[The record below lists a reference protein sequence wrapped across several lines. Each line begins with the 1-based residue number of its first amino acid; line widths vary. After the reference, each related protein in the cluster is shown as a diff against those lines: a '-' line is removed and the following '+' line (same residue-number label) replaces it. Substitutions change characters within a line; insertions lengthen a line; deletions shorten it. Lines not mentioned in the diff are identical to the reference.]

1 MHDTAAVAAP
11 TAVIAEDEALL
22 RQALREA
29 LAREWPELQVLAE
42 CENGA
47 EALEAIAEHRPDVVF
62 LDIRMPGLTGIEV
75 AGAVP
80 EVSAGTRIVFV
91 TAFEQHALEA
101 FDRGAID
108 YLLKPLQPER
118 LARTVER
125 LKANQGLDA
134 ATVAA
139 RVRTLPPAP
148 RAATDDA
155 PLRWLT
161 ASSGRET
168 RLVAVEDVLYF
179 RSDSKYTSVVTADG
193 EALLRAS
200 LRDLLHRL
208 DATVFKQVHRSI
220 VVNLRHVL
228 SITRDDSGRGQIRLK
243 SRAETL
249 PVSVAFMA
257 LFKTM

>member
-1 MHDTAAVAAP
+1 MGETPTRAAP
-11 TAVIAEDEALL
+11 TAILAEDEPLL

-47 EALEAIAEHRPDVVF
+47 EAIDAIAEHRPDVAF

-75 AGAVP
+75 ASAVP
-80 EVSAGTRIVFV
+80 EISAATRIVFV

-108 YLLKPLQPER
+108 YLLKPLQPAR
-118 LARTVER
+118 LARTVAR
-125 LKANQGLDA
+125 LKENQGLDA
-134 ATVAA
+134 TAVAA
-139 RVRTLPPAP
+139 RVRSLPPPAVESEE
-148 RAATDDA
+148 

-168 RLVAVEDVLYF
+168 RLIAIEDVVYF
-179 RSDSKYTSVVTADG
+179 RSDSKYTSVVTAEG

-208 DATVFKQVHRSI
+208 DRGSFKQVHRSI
-220 VVNLRHVL
+220 VVNLRCVL
-228 SITRDDSGRGQIRLK
+228 SITRDESGRGQIRLK
-243 SRAETL
+243 SRTETL

>member
-1 MHDTAAVAAP
+1 MDEPVF

-22 RQALREA
+22 RQNLREA
-29 LAREWPELQVLAE
+29 LAREWPGLRVLAE

-47 EALEAIAEHRPDVVF
+47 EALEAIAEHQPDVAF
-62 LDIRMPGLTGIEV
+62 LDIRMPGLSGIEV
-75 AGAVP
+75 AAAVP
-80 EVSAGTRIVFV
+80 EISPATRIVFV

-125 LKANQGLDA
+125 LKARIGPDA
-134 ATVAA
+134 AAVAE
-139 RVRTLPPAP
+139 RVRGLPPP
-148 RAATDDA
+148 PATETTE

-168 RLVAVEDVLYF
+168 RLIAVDDVVYF
-179 RSDSKYTSVVTADG
+179 RSDSKYTSVITADG

-208 DATVFKQVHRSI
+208 DRNSFKQVHRSI
-220 VVNLRHVL
+220 VVNLRCVL
-228 SITRDDSGRGQIRLK
+228 SVVRDDSGRGLMRLK
-243 SRAETL
+243 SRSETL
-249 PVSVAFMA
+249 PVSAAFMA

>member
-1 MHDTAAVAAP
+1 MAETPTRAAP
-11 TAVIAEDEALL
+11 TAILAEDEPLL

-47 EALEAIAEHRPDVVF
+47 EAIDAIAEHRPDVAF

-75 AGAVP
+75 ASAVP
-80 EVSAGTRIVFV
+80 EISAATRIVFV

-108 YLLKPLQPER
+108 YLLKPLQPAR
-118 LARTVER
+118 LARTVAR
-125 LKANQGLDA
+125 LKENQGLDA
-134 ATVAA
+134 TAVAA
-139 RVRTLPPAP
+139 RVRSLPPPAVESEE
-148 RAATDDA
+148 

-168 RLVAVEDVLYF
+168 RLIAIEDVVYF
-179 RSDSKYTSVVTADG
+179 RSDSKYTSVVTAEG

-208 DATVFKQVHRSI
+208 DRGSFKQVHRSI
-220 VVNLRHVL
+220 VVNLRCVL
-228 SITRDDSGRGQIRLK
+228 SITRDESGRGQIRLK
-243 SRAETL
+243 SRTETL